1 MATLAKLGT
10 ALITGASSG
19 IGAVYAD
26 RLAKRG
32 FDLILVARDHD
43 RLNTLARQ
51 LRESTNRIVRVLAAD
66 LTEEYDLACVE
77 ETLRSDSEVTMLVNN
92 AGFGSTAKLLEADV
106 DKMEQMIRLNVIGAT
121 RLVYAVVSPFVSRNR
136 GTIIN
141 ISSIVAIAPE
151 ILNGVYGGT
160 KAFLLAFSQSL
171 KHELSGSG
179 IRIQVVLPG
188 GTKTNFFNVA
198 GTPVEAMPR
207 DRQQEMMSTEELVD
221 SALAGLDIGEFVT
234 IPTLPDTHVWE
245 RYEEARQHLIPYL
258 RSAHPAERYR
268 QPPVEGSRGDD

>member
-1 MATLAKLGT
+1 MATLEKLGT

-106 DKMEQMIRLNVIGAT
+106 DKMEQMIRLNVIAAT

-198 GTPVEAMPR
+198 GTPLEAMPR

-221 SALAGLDIGEFVT
+221 SALAGLDMGEFVT
-234 IPTLPDTHVWE
+234 IPTLPDIQVWE

>member
-1 MATLAKLGT
+1 MATLEKLGT

-179 IRIQVVLPG
+179 IRIQAVLPG

-198 GTPVEAMPR
+198 GTPLEAMPR

>member
-1 MATLAKLGT
+1 MATLEKLGT

-198 GTPVEAMPR
+198 GTPLEAMPR